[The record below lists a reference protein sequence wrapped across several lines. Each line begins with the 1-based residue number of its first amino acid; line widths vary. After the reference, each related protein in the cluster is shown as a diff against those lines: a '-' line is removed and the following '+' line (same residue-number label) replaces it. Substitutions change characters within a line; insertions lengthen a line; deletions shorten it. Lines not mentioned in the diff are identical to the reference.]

1 MLKVFVSGAD
11 GFIGS
16 HLTEQLIKKNYR
28 VTALTYYNSFDNIGW
43 LSELN
48 KNKPK
53 NLKIVSGDI
62 RDYNLIEKYTKN
74 VDVIFHL
81 ASLIAIPYSYISPRS
96 YVDTNILGTLN
107 ILEAAKKN
115 NVKKIVH
122 TSTSEVYG
130 SAQYVPIDEKHPN
143 VGQSPYSATK
153 IAADQIAFSYYSS
166 FNLPVTILRPFNTY
180 GPRQSVRAVIPSII
194 SQILNNK
201 KNIKLGN
208 INTSRDFN
216 FVSDTVA
223 AFIDCI
229 KIEGING
236 KIINIGSG
244 YDVTIKQLT
253 NIISRIM
260 KKDININSDISRM
273 RPDKSEVVRLLASN
287 KLAKKYLKWKPKYT
301 GQAGLEKG
309 LKKTITWFANKDNLA
324 LYNKDYS
331 L

>member
-16 HLTEQLIKKNYR
+16 HLTEELINRKYN
-28 VTALTYYNSFDNIGW
+28 VIALTHYNSFDNIGW
-43 LSELN
+43 LTDLN
-48 KNKPK
+48 KIKPK

-62 RDYNLIEKYTKN
+62 RDNNLIENYTKN
-74 VDVIFHL
+74 VDIIFHL

-115 NVKKIVH
+115 NVKKVVH

-130 SAQYVPIDEKHPN
+130 SAQYAPIDEKHPN
-143 VGQSPYSATK
+143 VGQSPYSASK

-166 FNLPVTILRPFNTY
+166 FDLPVTILRPFNTY
-180 GPRQSVRAVIPSII
+180 GPRQSVRAVIPTII
-194 SQILNNK
+194 SQIINNK

-208 INTSRDFN
+208 VNTSRDFN

-223 AFIDCI
+223 AFINCI
-229 KIEGING
+229 NNDSVNG

-260 KKDININSDISRM
+260 KKEINIHSDRIRF
-273 RPDKSEVVRLLASN
+273 RPDKSEVVRLIASN
-287 KLAKKYLKWKPKYT
+287 KLAKKYLKWKPQYS
-301 GQAGLEKG
+301 GENGLEKG
-309 LKKTITWFANKDNLA
+309 LKKTIKWFTNKDNLD